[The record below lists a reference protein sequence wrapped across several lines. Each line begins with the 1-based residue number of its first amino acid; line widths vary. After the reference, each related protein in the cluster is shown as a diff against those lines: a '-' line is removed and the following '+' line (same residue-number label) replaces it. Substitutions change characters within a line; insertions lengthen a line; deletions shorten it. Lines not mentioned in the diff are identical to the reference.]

1 VTEQTPALARLK
13 SLEMQGY
20 KTFASKN
27 LFLFA
32 PTITAIVGPN
42 GSGKSNITD
51 AIRWVLGE
59 QSFSLLRGKRTEDMI
74 FSGSDARSRASMASA
89 TITFD
94 NSDGWLPIEFTEVT
108 VGRRA
113 YRDGQNEYMLNGQRV
128 RLRDVTELLSKCGL
142 GQRTYTIIGQGLV
155 DAALSLRADE
165 RRQLFEEAAGIGL
178 YRSRREEALRR
189 LETTQRNL
197 ERVQDILTELRP
209 RLRSLKRQVER
220 SRGYDQVR
228 SDLQELLRVWYGYHW
243 YRLLDTLREQNEQ
256 AEQFAAERET
266 LREKQSGAEGEIR
279 TLRAK
284 MEGLRTQLA
293 EWRELVAE
301 HTRER
306 ERISREVA
314 IAEERLRWL
323 EDDRQRV
330 QPELEDLQSALSEL
344 KDGDQAAS
352 SEVAEAE
359 ASLSDLLASRQ
370 VLLDAGQVG
379 SDQREQLRVELSEV
393 RRRLESMASSEGG
406 LLARKEGFEG
416 RLRAL
421 NQKRGP
427 LQAELAQ
434 VEASLKRAEDD
445 QHGMRSKL
453 EAIDK
458 EIRNQRKSEDEARI
472 AISKREEREGTLRD
486 QITQASRKRAALE
499 GQLEGLD
506 PDRGEG
512 SKFGRLWSAHNAG
525 RLEGVLGKLAEQV
538 EIENGYEAAILA
550 ALGSA
555 WHGVAFK
562 SLTDL
567 LLAADEQ
574 QLYEAD
580 GSVVLLAGDLKET
593 VEPVE
598 IPAEISSHGLASEH
612 IQADNA
618 IRPLLDLLLSRV
630 IVAEDRRAAGMLA
643 KGLPPGS
650 CAVTLE
656 GDIFTWDGRIT
667 IGAGEAERDL
677 EQRRTQLKAQLAQSK
692 ADLDALEAD
701 LTQLAAEREQAAY
714 TAQAAHEQAGEL
726 EKQAADARQAL
737 EASIRDLEN
746 LQGRLTAL
754 RKLIEDVD
762 QEEHQVNAALAS
774 LLEENEDLAAER
786 QRLEAAYRSNVR
798 ALETAEGSSEMQLL
812 ESRLERAQNQLES
825 AQTQLD
831 AVRDRERFLEREIKT
846 RRDRFEAQQA
856 EQVDL
861 RAVIESGGKSLAEVE
876 EHIRSLREDIE
887 PAEKAL
893 REAQAR
899 RIDLETGDSELR
911 LKLQT
916 AEREHARVQ
925 IELARKQEEMTSLR
939 RRIEDDFGLVAF
951 DEGDPSA
958 PQEPLPL
965 EGIVEHLPRVEEL
978 PVDIESQLNQQRL
991 QLRRIGPVNPEAR
1004 REYREVNERVEF
1016 LTAQV
1021 DDLRAAER
1029 QIREVVAEL
1038 DVLMEREFR
1047 VTFEAVAI
1055 AFRETFTRL
1064 FGGGSARLT
1073 LTDPDDLTSSG
1084 IDIEARLPGRR
1095 TQSLAMLSGGERSLT
1110 ASALI
1115 FALLKVSPTPFCV
1128 LDEVDAM
1135 LDEAN
1140 VVRYTEMLHELSA
1153 HTQFILI
1160 THNRQTVQA
1169 AQVVYGVSMGPDSA
1183 SKVISLKLDEVAEQV
1198 G

>member
-1 VTEQTPALARLK
+1 VTEPAPALARLK

-142 GQRTYTIIGQGLV
+142 GQRTYTVIGQGLV

-228 SDLQELLRVWYGYHW
+228 SDLQELLRVWYGFHW
-243 YRLLDTLREQNEQ
+243 YRLLDTLRETSDQ
-256 AEQFAAERET
+256 ADKFGTEREM
-266 LREKQSGAEGEIR
+266 LRERQSGAEGEIR
-279 TLRAK
+279 ALRAK
-284 MEGLRTQLA
+284 MEGLRSQLA

-306 ERISREVA
+306 ERVSREVA

-323 EDDRQRV
+323 EDDRRRV
-330 QPELEDLQSALSEL
+330 LPELEELEAALGEL
-344 KDGDQAAS
+344 KQSDQAAS
-352 SEVAEAE
+352 SDVAAAEAD
-359 ASLSDLLASRQ
+359 LSSLLASRQ
-370 VLLDAGQVG
+370 TLLDAGQVG
-379 SDQREQLRVELSEV
+379 TDQREQLRDELVET
-393 RRRLESMASSEGG
+393 RQRLESMASGEGG
-406 LLARKEGFEG
+406 LRARRDELEKRLA
-416 RLRAL
+416 AL
-421 NQKRGP
+421 SEKREP
-427 LQAELAQ
+427 LLAE
-434 VEASLKRAEDD
+434 VEQIGVDLEKAAAE
-445 QHGMRSKL
+445 QREARGNL
-453 EAIDK
+453 EAIDRQ
-458 EIRNQRKSEDEARI
+458 ISDQRKVEEEARLTGI
-472 AISKREEREGTLRD
+472 RIEDQEGELRGQLTLKSREC
-486 QITQASRKRAALE
+486 AALE
-499 GQLEGLD
+499 GQLAGLD

-512 SKFGRLWSAHNAG
+512 SKSQRLWSAHAAG
-525 RLEGVLGKLAEQV
+525 QLEGVLGQLAEQV
-538 EIENGYEAAILA
+538 KIESGYEAAVLA

-555 WHGVAFK
+555 WRGVAFK
-562 SLTDL
+562 RLNDL
-567 LLAADEQ
+567 LQAADDQ
-574 QLYEAD
+574 ALSEA
-580 GSVVLLAGDLKET
+580 GGRVVMLAMDLRDSI
-593 VEPVE
+593 EPVE
-598 IPAEISSHGLASEH
+598 VPAGVDTHGLASQH
-612 IQADNA
+612 IQSTEAV
-618 IRPLLDLLLSRV
+618 RSLLDLLLGRS
-630 IVAEDRRAAGMLA
+630 IVVRDRETAAGLA
-643 KGLPPGS
+643 KNLPPGS
-650 CAVTLE
+650 DVVTLD
-656 GDIFTWDGRIT
+656 GDCFAWDGRIT
-667 IGAGEAERDL
+667 IGAGGAERDL
-677 EQRRTQLKAQLAQSK
+677 EQTRVNLEGQLAER
-692 ADLDALEAD
+692 AAEVEALEAN
-701 LTQLAAEREQAAY
+701 LQQAASEREQAA
-714 TAQAAHEQAGEL
+714 QAARNAHNRIREL
-726 EKQAADARQAL
+726 EEEFGAARMSLDQAL
-737 EASIRDLEN
+737 HELES
-746 LQGRLTAL
+746 LQGRSSA
-754 RKLIEDVD
+754 V
-762 QEEHQVNAALAS
+762 HQVVEDIEREIRQANA
-774 LLEENEDLAAER
+774 LLTELQEQDEDLVAER
-786 QRLEAAYRSNVR
+786 SRLEAAYRSNVI

-812 ESRLERAQNQLES
+812 ESRLERAQNQLAS

-831 AVRDRERFLEREIKT
+831 AVRDRERFLDREIKT
-846 RRDRFEAQQA
+846 RRERFETQQA

-861 RAVIESGGKSLAEVE
+861 QAAVESGGKSLAEVE
-876 EHIRSLREDIE
+876 ERIQLLQAEIE
-887 PAEKAL
+887 PAEQAL
-893 REAQAR
+893 REAQVR
-899 RIDLETGDSELR
+899 RLELETGDSELR
-911 LKLQT
+911 LELQT

-978 PVDIESQLNQQRL
+978 PVDIESQLKQQQL

-1004 REYREVNERVEF
+1004 REYREVSERVEF

-1029 QIREVVAEL
+1029 QIREVIAEL

-1169 AQVVYGVSMGPDSA
+1169 AQVVYGVSMGADSA